1 MSSAD
6 NHGQRFMKG
15 RGSYARP
22 ALEIAEAFPLLS
34 ARLSAIARRFAA
46 IVAVLVMAGA
56 FVSGAA
62 SGSAPTATAVA
73 TNFPVH
79 AEVVPSDPFFVD
91 QWGLQSIGA
100 PTAWNV
106 NLGSHS
112 VLVAVV
118 DTGVWWTKPDIQ
130 ANMWTNTADG
140 THGWDFVDGDSN
152 PMDIEPCGTYHGTGV
167 AGGIAAI
174 TDNGQGIAGTAQISV
189 IALRALGSNGQGSSL
204 NTSQAIRWAA
214 DQGAKVINLSL
225 GTNETFVG
233 PTDIQLAVNYA
244 WSKGALIVAA
254 AGNSGTS
261 TLDYPARLANVVS
274 VAAIDE
280 SGQRASFSNYGS
292 GLDLSAPGTR
302 IVTLSGGNN
311 QPNNAHY
318 LQGTSFSTPFVTGAA
333 ALILSVDP
341 TLTNVELWNILNST
355 AVQPAGAQRPY
366 NPNYGWG
373 VVNVWNAI
381 NALSQPFISVN
392 SYPSSVSSSSTF
404 GVTWSIL
411 GPTGVAV
418 TDTHVLWGT
427 VSGSLGNAS
436 AVQSGR
442 THDSFTANGFS
453 MPSGAGAMYFKV
465 VATVNGTTYTSRE
478 YTVTASSLP
487 DFLFVLYQL
496 LASNLLYLAL
506 FILVLAGVVAFIP
519 QRRAARARRA
529 VARPQMLY
537 PPSYYVQA
545 AQPSQPPPVAYPA
558 QTVTPRIE
566 PQIAGP
572 PTPTQTPTVVQPV
585 APATIAQPAAARKR
599 CPSCGTMVNAD
610 NMFCFFCGNR
620 FR

>member
-1 MSSAD
+1 
-6 NHGQRFMKG
+6 
-15 RGSYARP
+15 
-22 ALEIAEAFPLLS
+22 L
-34 ARLSAIARRFAA
+34 
-46 IVAVLVMAGA
+46 
-56 FVSGAA
+56 
-62 SGSAPTATAVA
+62 
-73 TNFPVH
+73 
-79 AEVVPSDPFFVD
+79 
-91 QWGLQSIGA
+91 
-100 PTAWNV
+100 
-106 NLGSHS
+106 
-112 VLVAVV
+112 
-118 DTGVWWTKPDIQ
+118 
-130 ANMWTNTADG
+130 DG
-140 THGWDFVDGDSN
+140 THGYDFVDGDTN
-152 PMDIEPCGTYHGTGV
+152 PMDVDPSGTYHGTGV
-167 AGGIAAI
+167 AGVIAAI

-189 IALRALGSNGQGSSL
+189 IALRALGSNGQGSSY

-214 DQGAKVINLSL
+214 DHGAKVINLSL
-225 GTNETFVG
+225 GTNETFIG

-280 SGQRASFSNYGS
+280 SGQRASFSNYGN

-302 IVTLSGGNN
+302 IVTLNGGNN
-311 QPNNAHY
+311 QPNNVHY
-318 LQGTSFSTPFVTGAA
+318 LQGTSFSTPFVSGAA
-333 ALILSVDP
+333 ALLLSVDP
-341 TLTNVELWNILNST
+341 SLTNVELWNILNST
-355 AVQPAGAQRPY
+355 AVQPSGAQRPY
-366 NPNYGWG
+366 NPGYGWG

-411 GPTGVAV
+411 GPTGIAV
-418 TDTHVLWGT
+418 SDTHVLWGT
-427 VSGSLGNAS
+427 VPGRLGNAT
-436 AVQSGR
+436 AAQSGQ

-453 MPSGAGAMYFKV
+453 MPSGAGALYFKV

-529 VARPQMLY
+529 VARPLTLY

-545 AQPSQPPPVAYPA
+545 ARPSQPPPVAQPA
-558 QTVTPRIE
+558 QPATRIE
-566 PQIAGP
+566 PPMAGP
-572 PTPTQTPTVVQPV
+572 PSTPTQIAPAAQPV
-585 APATIAQPAAARKR
+585 TQIPMAQPTAAKKR
-599 CPSCGTMVNAD
+599 CPSCGTMVAAD

>member
-1 MSSAD
+1 
-6 NHGQRFMKG
+6 MKG

-118 DTGVWWTKPDIQ
+118 DTGVWWTQPDIQ

-152 PMDIEPCGTYHGTGV
+152 PMDIDPSGTYHGTGV
-167 AGGIAAI
+167 AGVIAAI

-280 SGQRASFSNYGS
+280 SGTRASFSNYGS

-311 QPNNAHY
+311 QPNNVHY

-529 VARPQMLY
+529 AARPLTLY

-545 AQPSQPPPVAYPA
+545 ARPSQPPPVPQPTQVAPW
-558 QTVTPRIE
+558 IE
-566 PQIAGP
+566 PQMAGP
-572 PTPTQTPTVVQPV
+572 PAAPTQIAPAAQPV
-585 APATIAQPAAARKR
+585 ASIPMAQPTTVKKR
-599 CPSCGTMVNAD
+599 CPSCGTMVAAD

>member
-1 MSSAD
+1 M
-6 NHGQRFMKG
+6 
-15 RGSYARP
+15 
-22 ALEIAEAFPLLS
+22 
-34 ARLSAIARRFAA
+34 
-46 IVAVLVMAGA
+46 AVLVMAGS

-62 SGSAPTATAVA
+62 AGSTSTAAAIV

-79 AEVVPSDPFFVD
+79 AELGPPSDPFFVD

-100 PTAWNV
+100 PNAWSV
-106 NLGSHS
+106 SVGDRS

-118 DTGVWWTKPDIQ
+118 DTGVWWTQPDIQ

-140 THGWDFVDGDSN
+140 THGHDFVDGDTN
-152 PMDIEPCGTYHGTGV
+152 PMDVDPSGQVYHGTGV
-167 AGGIAAI
+167 AGVIAAI

-189 IALRALGSNGQGSSL
+189 IAVRALGPNGQGSSF

-214 DQGAKVINLSL
+214 DRGARVINLSL
-225 GTNETFVG
+225 GTNETFIG

-280 SGQRASFSNYGS
+280 SGRRASFSNFGP
-292 GLDLSAPGTR
+292 GLDLSAPGSR

-311 QPNNAHY
+311 QPNNVHY
-318 LQGTSFSTPFVTGAA
+318 LQGTSFSAPFVSGIAG
-333 ALILSVDP
+333 LLLSAEP
-341 TLTNVELWNILNST
+341 GLTNVQLWNILNMT
-355 AVQPAGAQRPY
+355 AVQPVGSGY
-366 NPNYGWG
+366 NKDYGWG
-373 VVNVWNAI
+373 VVSARNAI
-381 NALSQPFISVN
+381 AALNQPLISID
-392 SYPSSVSSSSTF
+392 SYPTSVSSSSTF

-411 GPTGVAV
+411 GPVGMTVS
-418 TDTHVLWGT
+418 DTHLVWGT
-427 VSGSLGNAS
+427 VPGMLRNSTS
-436 AVQSGR
+436 AQSGQTR
-442 THDSFTANGFS
+442 QSYTAGGLS
-453 MPSGAGAMYFKV
+453 IPSGAGSMYFKI
-465 VATVNGTTYTSRE
+465 VATVNGSLYE
-478 YTVTASSLP
+478 SSEKLVSLSSVP

-529 VARPQMLY
+529 AARPLTLY

-545 AQPSQPPPVAYPA
+545 ARPSQPPPVPQPTQVAPW
-558 QTVTPRIE
+558 IE
-566 PQIAGP
+566 PQMAGP
-572 PTPTQTPTVVQPV
+572 PATPTQIAPAAHPV
-585 APATIAQPAAARKR
+585 APIPMAQPTTVKKR
-599 CPSCGTMVNAD
+599 CPSCGTMVAAD